1 VIGKRAHAPERNA
14 ALYVSGEMRERE
26 RRRFE
31 SHLLGCDDC
40 WTEVSLGRMGRGL
53 VEASREFAPPGL
65 RDDVRAVISL
75 TPGGRHLPRP
85 LVFVAAAMVLT
96 LSLFIVAEVRARSEP
111 APISSALAAAR
122 TETLPAL
129 GPSKRPAENLSGQGL
144 RLVMSERVNLAGL
157 VADASMYRNRAG
169 EAVVLF
175 VSDSPFPVA
184 RGAAPRPAG
193 DDGWQAHAEGMTLV
207 CGDHP
212 LNYLVVAEN
221 PSLVG
226 PVEKAVTTPQGT

>member
-1 VIGKRAHAPERNA
+1 MIGRRAHVPERSA
-14 ALYVSGEMRERE
+14 ALYVSGEMRQRE

-40 WTEVSLGRMGRGL
+40 WREVSLGRKGRRL
-53 VEASREFAPPGL
+53 VEASREYALPGL

-75 TPGGRHLPRP
+75 TPRGTRLPRP
-85 LVFVAAAMVLT
+85 LVLVTAAVVLT
-96 LSLFIVAEVRARSEP
+96 LSIFIVAEVRARSEP

-129 GPSKRPAENLSGQGL
+129 GPPKRPAADLSGQGL

-157 VADASMYRNRAG
+157 VADASMYRDGAG
-169 EAVVLF
+169 DAVLLF

-184 RGAAPRPAG
+184 RGAAPRSAG
-193 DDGWQAHAEGMTLV
+193 THGWQAHAEGMTLV

-212 LNYLVVAEN
+212 VNYLVVAEN

-226 PVEKAVTTPQGT
+226 PVERAVATPAGT